1 MTDSDPLVAQIA
13 DLAQRLSKAEL
24 RLATAE
30 SCTGGL
36 LAAAMTSVPGASDW
50 YEGGFVTYRL
60 SAKSRMLDIDPRM
73 LADHGAVS
81 EEVAR
86 QMAQQVLAHSDAQV
100 SIATTGL
107 AGPAGDGTQTPVG
120 TLWIAWALDGMG
132 QAWVQAEQ
140 FELHSARG
148 PFREAAVAHA
158 VVGLLDRLE
167 QVAE

>member
-1 MTDSDPLVAQIA
+1 MTDSDLLVAQISN
-13 DLAQRLSKAEL
+13 LAERLLKSKL

-36 LAAAMTSVPGASDW
+36 LAAAMTSVPGASEW

-60 SAKSRMLDIDPRM
+60 SAKTTMLDLDPY
-73 LADHGAVS
+73 LLTDHGAVS

-86 QMAQQVLAHSDAQV
+86 QMARQVLVHSDAQV

-107 AGPAGDGTQTPVG
+107 AGPTGDGTQTPVG
-120 TLWIAWALDGMG
+120 TLWIAWALRGKG
-132 QAWVQAEQ
+132 RSWVQAEQ

-148 PFREAAVAHA
+148 PFREAAVVHA
-158 VVGLLDRLE
+158 VAGLLDRFE
-167 QVAE
+167 